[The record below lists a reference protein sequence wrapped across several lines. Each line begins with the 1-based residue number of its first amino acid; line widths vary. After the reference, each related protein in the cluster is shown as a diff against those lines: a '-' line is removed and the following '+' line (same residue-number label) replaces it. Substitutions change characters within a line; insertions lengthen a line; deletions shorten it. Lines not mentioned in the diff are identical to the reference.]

1 VVERVVLEY
10 MLRAR
15 KVKQIRIVN
24 GLKRG
29 QVTAALKGEN
39 VGTLIRAN

>member
-1 VVERVVLEY
+1 MQRSE
-10 MLRAR
+10 
-15 KVKQIRIVN
+15 KIKQIRIIN

-29 QVTAALKGEN
+29 NILAAMRGEN